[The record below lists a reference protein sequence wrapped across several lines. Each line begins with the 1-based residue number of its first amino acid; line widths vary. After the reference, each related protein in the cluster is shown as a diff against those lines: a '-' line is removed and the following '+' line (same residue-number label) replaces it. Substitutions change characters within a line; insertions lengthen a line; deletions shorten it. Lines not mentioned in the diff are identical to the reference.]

1 MNKMVKARHR
11 STTGTSTICQHPTP
25 AAIIDSW
32 RLAIATINFDN
43 LVDGTQLSLDSL
55 FRGKEATSRSTTA
68 SAGTDA
74 TSGSTAASA
83 GTETASGYSV
93 ESAENSGTTATFS
106 IAAAT
111 PGSTV
116 ARHIVVRV
124 YDAQCSASLQ
134 HKTHFTPTPIPTPTP
149 TPTPTPKRKEQ
160 RSKRKRNLS
169 RQTPREGHE
178 FTSPRPR
185 NTRDQQGSNAWALH
199 HDRDA
204 SPYNK
209 MD

>member
-25 AAIIDSW
+25 AAIFESW

-93 ESAENSGTTATFS
+93 ESAEISGTTATFS

-111 PGSTV
+111 SGSTV

-124 YDAQCSASLQ
+124 YDALCSASLQ
-134 HKTHFTPTPIPTPTP
+134 HETHFTPTPIPTPTP
-149 TPTPTPKRKEQ
+149 TPTPTRKEQ
-160 RSKRKRNLS
+160 RSKRNLS
-169 RQTPREGHE
+169 RQTPRVRR
-178 FTSPRPR
+178 RP
-185 NTRDQQGSNAWALH
+185 
-199 HDRDA
+199 
-204 SPYNK
+204 
-209 MD
+209 

>member
-1 MNKMVKARHR
+1 MNKMVKVRHR

-43 LVDGTQLSLDSL
+43 VVDGTQLSLDSL
-55 FRGKEATSRSTTA
+55 FLGKEATSRSTTA

-74 TSGSTAASA
+74 TSGSTASSA
-83 GTETASGYSV
+83 GTKTASGYSV
-93 ESAENSGTTATFS
+93 ESVENSGTTATFS

-124 YDAQCSASLQ
+124 YDARSASLQ
-134 HKTHFTPTPIPTPTP
+134 HETHFTPTPIPTPTP
-149 TPTPTPKRKEQ
+149 TPTPTTTPTRKEQ
-160 RSKRKRNLS
+160 RSERNLS
-169 RQTPREGHE
+169 RQ
-178 FTSPRPR
+178 RP
-185 NTRDQQGSNAWALH
+185 
-199 HDRDA
+199 
-204 SPYNK
+204 
-209 MD
+209 